1 MRHLIIPAAVC
12 LGFAGGAY
20 GDPVDAE
27 ADQIT
32 RLIKQLGDK
41 VFAKRNA
48 ATKEL
53 EAIGEK
59 ALPALRN
66 AAAANADLEIRRR
79 AQHLVTRITHWL
91 PQLGYAGK
99 EESGNF
105 TRYKLTVTN
114 RDNYP
119 EHWFKPSP
127 DLPPIGLNTQASR
140 TLIEIYTASNERL
153 YGFATIRSG
162 ADLDRLWF
170 AVRKGVQAPAQ
181 VYIVVHDRQLNR
193 FYKSNLVTIG
203 RGID

>member
-1 MRHLIIPAAVC
+1 MRHFIFPTVVC
-12 LGFAGGAY
+12 LAFAAGAY
-20 GDPVDAE
+20 GDPVDTETDRIAL
-27 ADQIT
+27 
-32 RLIKQLGDK
+32 LIKQLGENA
-41 VFAKRNA
+41 FAKRDA

-66 AAAANADLEIRRR
+66 AAANGDLEIRRR
-79 AQHLVTRITHWL
+79 AQKLITTITNLL
-91 PQLGYAGK
+91 PQLAYTGK
-99 EESGNF
+99 EDSGNF

-119 EHWFKPSP
+119 THLFKPSP

-140 TLIEIYTASNERL
+140 TLIEIYTASNERI

-170 AVRKGVQAPAQ
+170 AVRKGAQAPAQ

-193 FYKSNLVTIG
+193 FYKSNLVDIG
-203 RGID
+203 D